1 MGFTYNQFNAS
12 TTFNNDITERL
23 TTRNKQS
30 IPYAFTNALV
40 SASDSIDFNVNAW
53 GAPAYNLQV
62 PVTKIWNGSGDTGDQ
77 LGKRKNFKQE
87 DPPPITKSQTSIEL
101 VATNLPRR
109 MVRPYYCIRS
119 DIISESHYLGGAD
132 SGQLLPVVAIVNKID
147 GYGDFYFG
155 TQSPFVFTATKSRVI
170 TSIKTSI
177 HYPDQSYANV
187 NSDSGVIYSIRKTQ
201 PAVANVVEEL
211 LGEMNK
217 KEQQQF
223 LSKF

>member
-1 MGFTYNQFNAS
+1 M
-12 TTFNNDITERL
+12 
-23 TTRNKQS
+23 
-30 IPYAFTNALV
+30 
-40 SASDSIDFNVNAW
+40 
-53 GAPAYNLQV
+53 
-62 PVTKIWNGSGDTGDQ
+62 
-77 LGKRKNFKQE
+77 
-87 DPPPITKSQTSIEL
+87 

-155 TQSPFVFTATKSRVI
+155 TQSPFVFTATKSRGI

-177 HYPDQSYANV
+177 HYPDQTYANV

-217 KEQQQF
+217 KEQKQF